1 MNFDNVYFYHAHFGG
16 DCGDFGDAL
25 WEERDEY
32 GFIVAK
38 SYLEAMSQIVNTYRD
53 ELMSVSIEYI
63 GDSGIICIKDKKLA
77 EAFRECYIKTHYGE
91 DEEENE
97 NESTCYC

>member
-16 DCGDFGDAL
+16 DFVDAL

-53 ELMSVSIEYI
+53 ELMSVFIEYI
-63 GDSGIICIKDKKLA
+63 GDSGMICIKDRELA
-77 EAFRECYIKTHYGE
+77 EAFKECYIKTHYGE
-91 DEEENE
+91 DEEGE
-97 NESTCYC
+97 